1 MYSTISIT
9 VCILTLVLFSV
20 NADLTCNQT
29 IIDNILKLKSCP
41 TNILQKLHTMSP
53 VTTAVLHETDVQDYM
68 KCSKIM
74 IHAPEDKK
82 ANANFTAY
90 FKNEATPPL
99 QVSYRQEEVG
109 CGHINDIYDDGQY
122 QVYFLNVNK
131 AVCIYRCPIAPTKG
145 VATARALVPVAN
157 NT

>member
-1 MYSTISIT
+1 
-9 VCILTLVLFSV
+9 
-20 NADLTCNQT
+20 
-29 IIDNILKLKSCP
+29 
-41 TNILQKLHTMSP
+41 MSP

-90 FKNEATPPL
+90 FKNEVTPPL

-145 VATARALVPVAN
+145 VATAGALVSVAN
-157 NT
+157 QNSPDVVAEVQSCKESLASVGFTGHLVNVDKCSA